1 MRADPKYFA
10 NRAGTIAASQI
21 PIMAALGMRNNL
33 ISCLFNIYYIYTI

>member
-21 PIMAALGMRNNL
+21 PIMTALGMRNNL
-33 ISCLFNIYYIYTI
+33 FSCSSNLYHPCNI